1 MLVLSVCRVST
12 YSWQGENEKITYCT
26 YFRSLRY
33 QASNCPICRAPFI
46 ALLQIRVVQKMS
58 HSNHPALAG
67 TEQVPQEGVPPGYN
81 SVSLVEALNGPHNIR

>member
-1 MLVLSVCRVST
+1 M
-12 YSWQGENEKITYCT
+12 TYCT